1 MGVRDENVEREI
13 LCEQDRLKGE
23 VKSSNPL
30 RKDFLRNT
38 YIFPFDIV
46 HKRSRIAIYGGGMLG
61 QQFFQQI
68 RATNYCDIKCWVDKD
83 YKKLRQIGIPV
94 EETGKIKDYDFD
106 YVVVA
111 IVRSEIAAEI
121 INMLV
126 SEYAIEREKI
136 IYSLNSVMNV
146 TPYDNRIL

>member
-1 MGVRDENVEREI
+1 M
-13 LCEQDRLKGE
+13 
-23 VKSSNPL
+23 
-30 RKDFLRNT
+30 
-38 YIFPFDIV
+38 
-46 HKRSRIAIYGGGMLG
+46 G